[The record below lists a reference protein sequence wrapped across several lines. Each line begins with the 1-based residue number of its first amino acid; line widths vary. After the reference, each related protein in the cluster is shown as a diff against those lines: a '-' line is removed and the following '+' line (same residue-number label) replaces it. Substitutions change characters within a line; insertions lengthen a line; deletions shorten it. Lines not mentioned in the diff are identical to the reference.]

1 MSSIA
6 EIRHHIK
13 TIDDTAKIT
22 RAMHLIAS
30 GKMKKA
36 MRAHEQTMRYYSL
49 VRSNMRFILDNS
61 PEGFKSGF
69 YRDFGDRACYLVIAG
84 DKGMCGGYNQDVL
97 KLALRT
103 VKESTHVNA
112 RLVTFG
118 HMATNFMQRQGIRV
132 DESYLTAVQNPTI
145 DIARELGAK
154 LCRRYRKME
163 FDEVFIIFT
172 QLLKGGVTKPTIV
185 RVLPITRQTVEDA
198 EPMHA
203 PTGGLDFAPSQA
215 EALDA
220 MAQHYVSGVLYSALV
235 QSFASENRARMTAM
249 ESATRNADDMHRK
262 LMLSL
267 NHARQAAITQEIN
280 EIIGGNPDSFVL

>member
-118 HMATNFMQRQGIRV
+118 HMATNFMQRQGMRV

-215 EALDA
+215 KALDA